1 MVAPESVRTVLLM
14 AAPLRFSSSFF
25 CQSVGLLLQIDHHE
39 SVLPTAHRVTQ
50 RNIYEGTVN
59 LAVKAHGGLD
69 RWNKVKAIKVAA
81 WYVKGKGDFLKDVD
95 IDGRDAE

>member
-1 MVAPESVRTVLLM
+1 M

-25 CQSVGLLLQIDHHE
+25 CQSVGMLLQIDHHE